1 MDTSRVRPGLIVDD
15 PIEAETCTS
24 PKFGRLYWGK
34 FQQFTTYQVGGL
46 GVIYRDRRTSGN
58 KRSFVAVAVGVMT
71 GGLVSY
77 YSWFSCAAIRRIAN
91 DTEFSPATSTLANG
105 ASHSEPSSPVR
116 LGVWGY
122 RFVIWVDCYVLE
134 PCKIALRMAYLFAL
148 FLPLVVAYPLGWFG
162 PSLPEYS
169 NETACRMWWYQ
180 LVTSQ
185 MARAGP
191 TFIKLSQW
199 AASRADLFPSEFCHE
214 LSRLHSG
221 NNPHAFQQT
230 RRMVE
235 HAFDGWRLED
245 VFELFETEPLGTGAI
260 AQVYRAKFRPGM
272 GQYFLEQ
279 HRRQPLPADPG
290 NMPASQKT
298 TDPSGSTVP
307 APEQVAIKVLHPRV
321 AQLIRR
327 DLVIIGMV
335 AAILDWVPNMQWVS
349 FPDEVAKFGDMMQS
363 QLDLRVEA
371 ANLLRFRHL
380 FRDRPEVRFSYAWK
394 ELCTSHVLVEAYED
408 AVSLELLLR
417 HPGTSFDHRLA
428 GLGLNAFLMMVIYDN
443 FIHADLHP
451 GNILVSFT
459 KPEGPHYLD
468 RLVNKIRGFSDHN
481 DEQRALRT
489 WYHKA
494 QQMTMEQK
502 EKLGNDNANTTTGEA
517 IVTAWFPEEPLT
529 TDTPLTEKATQS
541 LIHSTIRQLANRPSA
556 FKEYMEDL
564 ADMGFVP
571 QLIFLDTGLVAS
583 LNETDRR
590 NFLDLFQAIAQFDGY
605 RTGQLMVERCR
616 TPQLVLDPDIF
627 ALKMQHLILLV
638 RRKTLTLSQ
647 VSIGDLLREVMVM
660 VRQHHVKLEG
670 RFVNVVLSILILEGI
685 GRQLDPN
692 LDLLKVSLPLLRSY
706 GLEQSGKATLDSVRH
721 VPQSGIANLAWWIK
735 VWLWLEAREWIHN
748 LRQFEMEDVLFG
760 KYMYPDV

>member
-1 MDTSRVRPGLIVDD
+1 MGPGI
-15 PIEAETCTS
+15 
-24 PKFGRLYWGK
+24 
-34 FQQFTTYQVGGL
+34 
-46 GVIYRDRRTSGN
+46 
-58 KRSFVAVAVGVMT
+58 
-71 GGLVSY
+71 
-77 YSWFSCAAIRRIAN
+77 
-91 DTEFSPATSTLANG
+91 
-105 ASHSEPSSPVR
+105 HS
-116 LGVWGY
+116 
-122 RFVIWVDCYVLE
+122 
-134 PCKIALRMAYLFAL
+134 
-148 FLPLVVAYPLGWFG
+148 WFG

-169 NETACRMWWYQ
+169 DETAWRLWWYR

-221 NNPHAFQQT
+221 NNPHAFRQT

-235 HAFDGWRLED
+235 HAFDGWKLED
-245 VFELFETEPLGTGAI
+245 VFEFFEVEPLGTGAI

-279 HRRQPLPADPG
+279 HREKSLLVNSKDAPV
-290 NMPASQKT
+290 S
-298 TDPSGSTVP
+298 TDITNTPDSTAPV
-307 APEQVAIKVLHPRV
+307 PEQVAIKVLHPRV

-327 DLVIIGMV
+327 DLVIMGMV
-335 AAILDWVPNMQWVS
+335 AALLDWIPNMQWVS
-349 FPDEVAKFGDMMQS
+349 FPDEVGQFGTMMQS
-363 QLDLRVEA
+363 QLDLREEA
-371 ANLLRFRHL
+371 ENLLRFRL
-380 FRDRPEVRFSYAWK
+380 NFWDRPEVRFPYAWK

-428 GLGLNAFLMMVIYDN
+428 GMGLNAFLMMVIYDN

-451 GNILVSFT
+451 GNILVTFI

-468 RLVNKIRGFSDHN
+468 RLMDRVRGFSVHN
-481 DEQRALRT
+481 EEQHALRT
-489 WYHKA
+489 WYRKA
-494 QQMTMEQK
+494 QQIAVGQN
-502 EKLGNDNANTTTGEA
+502 GNAVNESANNAAVKSNSTTWSPGE
-517 IVTAWFPEEPLT
+517 TPT
-529 TDTPLTEKATQS
+529 TDTPLTEKMTQS
-541 LIHSTIRQLANRPSA
+541 LIHSTIRQLANHPSA
-556 FKEYMEDL
+556 FNEYMQDL

-571 QLIFLDTGLVAS
+571 QLVFLDTGLVAS
-583 LNETDRR
+583 LNETNRR

-647 VSIGDLLREVMVM
+647 VSIGDLLREVMAM

-670 RFVNVVLSILILEGI
+670 HFVNVVISILILEGI

-721 VPQSGIANLAWWIK
+721 VPQSGIVNLAWWIK
-735 VWLWLEAREWIHN
+735 VWLWLEAREWIRN
-748 LRQFEMEDVLFG
+748 LRQFEFEDVLFG